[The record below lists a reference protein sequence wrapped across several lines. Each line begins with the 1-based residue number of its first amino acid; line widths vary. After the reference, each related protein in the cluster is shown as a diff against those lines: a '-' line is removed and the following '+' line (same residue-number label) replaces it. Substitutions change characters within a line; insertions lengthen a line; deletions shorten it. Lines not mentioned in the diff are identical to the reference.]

1 MAKLTSVENITIS
14 NDGVDD
20 VVLLLSRQ
28 IVRTRTNA
36 VTRLVENGLMNGDS
50 VATIAQSIFEE
61 SAFSVSAAKRIAQT
75 ESTRSTNLGAHQA
88 YLEASTLGVQV
99 RRQWLSA
106 RDSST
111 RDTHAYLDGTVVG
124 VNEEF
129 VLPTGER
136 GIAPASFDEPSEN
149 YNCRC
154 TVIPIVD

>member
-1 MAKLTSVENITIS
+1 VE
-14 NDGVDD
+14 DG
-20 VVLLLSRQ
+20 LL
-28 IVRTRTNA
+28 
-36 VTRLVENGLMNGDS
+36 NG
-50 VATIAQSIFEE
+50 E
-61 SAFSVSAAKRIAQT
+61 SVSSIAASVQEAYRFSPSAARTIAQT
-75 ESTRSTNLGAHQA
+75 ESTRSTNLGSHQA
-88 YLEASTLGVQV
+88 YLEASQLGVQV

-136 GIAPASFDEPSEN
+136 GIAPASFDDPSEN